1 MDSREGAAIQ
11 MTDRMMQSEG
21 LKWFR
26 NNLHVLSIL
35 LGALAIVIS
44 QFADKPRSAGLY
56 SIIALGPVISGLVT
70 ILRYSMSDGT
80 PRSIGKI
87 VVECGWVCFS
97 FGLGYLMMLPSTYYA
112 VQGAVALLLVLDA
125 VALVAV
131 GGYTLYKLGKLG
143 LSLTP

>member
-1 MDSREGAAIQ
+1 
-11 MTDRMMQSEG
+11 MTDQTGQAEG

-26 NNLHVLSIL
+26 SNLHVWAFI
-35 LGALAIVIS
+35 LGAFAVVIA

-56 SIIALGPVISGLVT
+56 SIIALGPVLGGLVT
-70 ILRYSMSDGT
+70 LVRYRRSDGT

-97 FGLGYLMMLPSTYYA
+97 FGLGYLMMLPSRYYA
-112 VQGAVALLLVLDA
+112 VQGGVAALLILDA

-131 GGYTLYKLGKLG
+131 GGYTLYKLGRLG